1 MAPRIPVRLAN
12 RDTEVLLDSGSM
24 VTLVWPEF
32 ALGQKGDQKSYP
44 TVQVEMVTS
53 GGVCTFKAG
62 VVNSLAV
69 PVLVGRDCLV
79 YERYWPLVNR
89 KPLGRPKSQVKPR
102 SKKPQLLQ
110 AFAAASDQESESES
124 VIPEKGEANGRKM
137 KQRIPPLAKSFPQSR
152 SYRKRPDRAVWNS
165 SATRP

>member
-79 YERYWPLVNR
+79 NR

-137 KQRIPPLAKSFPQSR
+137 KQRIPPLAKSFL
-152 SYRKRPDRAVWNS
+152 S
-165 SATRP
+165 SPKQKL